1 MKLEITL
8 IIAAAAALL
17 NIWLAVRVGRVRT
30 SEQVSVGDGG
40 NEAVIRRMRAHA
52 NFTEYTPFF
61 LILLGLV
68 ELAWGSNIWLWGAA
82 ILFILGRIAHGF
94 GMDGIGKLRMFG
106 TLSTL
111 LVLLGLAI
119 YALVI
124 AYSGASFIGMETAP
138 TSSAG

>member
-52 NFTEYTPFF
+52 NFVEYTPFF

-94 GMDGIGKLRMFG
+94 GMDGIGKLRAFG
-106 TLSTL
+106 TISTL

-124 AYSGASFIGMETAP
+124 AYSGTSFVGMETVP

>member
-8 IIAAAAALL
+8 VIAAAAALI
-17 NIWLAVRVGRVRT
+17 NIWLAMRVGRVRT
-30 SEQVSVGDGG
+30 SEKVSVGDGG
-40 NEAVIRRMRAHA
+40 NELVIRRMRAHA

-61 LILLGLV
+61 LILLALV

-111 LVLLGLAI
+111 LILLGLAI
-119 YALVI
+119 YALFI
-124 AYSGASFIGMETAP
+124 AYSGTVFAGTETT
-138 TSSAG
+138 TSIAA